1 MMEQHRNSLQPG
13 YQLHWYVLKQILGQG
28 GFGITYLAHDTNLNQ
43 EVAIKEYLPV
53 ELAVRDGD
61 HSIHP
66 VSGEHGEQFSWGLDR
81 FMSEAQTLAQFKHP
95 NIVRV
100 LTVFPENNSA
110 YMVMEYEQGQA
121 MHELLKKEKTLSEER
136 IRQIILPILDGL
148 EQIHQA
154 GFIHRDIKPPN
165 IFIRED
171 GSPVLLDFGSARQSL
186 GEKTH
191 TLTSMVSPGFAPFEQ
206 YVSKSDKQG
215 PWTDVY
221 GLAATMYRAVIGRSP
236 SEAMDR
242 SEALLH
248 TQRDSYVGAVEIA
261 PPGYSLP
268 LLQAIDSGMA
278 FKVEDR
284 PASVIEWRRQIMGES
299 SATEVLTAVTEEN
312 TLKHAQQPDTAV
324 AEKITIRADVDR
336 TQTEVTAQQSS
347 SAWYRK
353 PLKVIA
359 VLFGIILLLAILG
372 DDKKDK
378 DAQQNVEQGDVA
390 SAGVMMDQLD
400 KEAGDTPDT
409 KADVTASDVS
419 SSPKV
424 SDSPGANV
432 DSTTEAPETPSTDA
446 AGDLIEKSDR
456 RLLERIRRQ
465 LESDPQSPQ
474 ARRSL
479 RKLTDKY
486 EGRLKQ
492 AIKEKNFD
500 LAEAY
505 VDAMLKVSPESEKLK
520 EAAARI
526 KERKKVDG
534 K

>member
-1 MMEQHRNSLQPG
+1 MERHRNSLQPG
-13 YQLHWYVLKQILGQG
+13 YQLHWYVIKEILGQG
-28 GFGITYLAHDTNLNQ
+28 GFGITYLAQDTNLNQ
-43 EVAIKEYLPV
+43 QVAIKEYLPV

-66 VSGEHGEQFSWGLDR
+66 VSSEHGKQFSWGLDR
-81 FMSEAQTLAQFKHP
+81 FMSEAQTLAQFKHS

-110 YMVMEYEQGQA
+110 YMVMEYEKGQA
-121 MHELLKKEKTLSEER
+121 MHELLKQEKTLSEER
-136 IRQIILPILDGL
+136 IREIILPILDGL
-148 EQIHQA
+148 EEIHQA

-165 IFIRED
+165 IFIRSD

-215 PWTDVY
+215 PWTDIY

-248 TQRDSYVGAVEIA
+248 TQRDSYVSAVEIA
-261 PPGYSLP
+261 PPGYSHA
-268 LLQAIDSGMA
+268 LLQAIDNGMA
-278 FKVEDR
+278 FKADDR
-284 PASVIEWRRQIMGES
+284 PATVVAWRAQINGETGAS
-299 SATEVLTAVTEEN
+299 EAA
-312 TLKHAQQPDTAV
+312 TAV
-324 AEKITIRADVDR
+324 ASSSPAEKPQAPVQQVADKITIRADVR
-336 TQTEVTAQQSS
+336 SEQTEVIEKPVSR
-347 SAWYRK
+347 AWYRK

-359 VLFGIILLLAILG
+359 VLFGVFLLLAIIG
-372 DDKKDK
+372 DNK
-378 DAQQNVEQGDVA
+378 QNGE
-390 SAGVMMDQLD
+390 SPKLD
-400 KEAGDTPDT
+400 EETVIKPVNDETGIDITPGGED
-409 KADVTASDVS
+409 S
-419 SSPKV
+419 SSPL
-424 SDSPGANV
+424 PGDAQTGAAKAALPPASTKEDEVNV
-432 DSTTEAPETPSTDA
+432 DLPQE
-446 AGDLIEKSDR
+446 LIEKSDR

-474 ARRSL
+474 AQRSL
-479 RKLTDKY
+479 RKLTEKY
-486 EGRLKQ
+486 EGKLKQ
-492 AIKEKNFD
+492 AIKDNRYD

-505 VDAMLKVSPESEKLK
+505 VNAMLRVSPDNQKLK

-526 KERKKVDG
+526 QERKNAAG
-534 K
+534 L

>member
-1 MMEQHRNSLQPG
+1 MEQHRNSLQPG
-13 YQLHWYVLKQILGQG
+13 YQLHWYVIKEILGQG
-28 GFGITYLAHDTNLNQ
+28 GFGITYLAEDTNLNQ

-81 FMSEAQTLAQFKHP
+81 FMSEARTLAQFKHT

-110 YMVMEYEQGQA
+110 YMVMEYEKGQA
-121 MHELLKKEKTLSEER
+121 MHELLKQEKTLSEEG
-136 IRQIILPILDGL
+136 IREIILPILDGL
-148 EQIHQA
+148 EEIHQA

-165 IFIRED
+165 IFIRSD

-215 PWTDVY
+215 PWTDIY

-248 TQRDSYVGAVEIA
+248 TQRDSYVSAVEIA
-261 PPGYSLP
+261 PPGYSQA
-268 LLQAIDSGMA
+268 LLQAIDNGMA
-278 FKVEDR
+278 FKAADR
-284 PASVIEWRRQIMGES
+284 PATVRAWRAMINGETVAS
-299 SATEVLTAVTEEN
+299 EAV
-312 TLKHAQQPDTAV
+312 TAV
-324 AEKITIRADVDR
+324 ASSSPVERPQAPVPEVADRITIRADVR
-336 TQTEVTAQQSS
+336 SEQTEVIEKPVSRG
-347 SAWYRK
+347 WYRK

-359 VLFGIILLLAILG
+359 VLSGVFLLLAIIG
-372 DDKKDK
+372 DDRKNREEP
-378 DAQQNVEQGDVA
+378 QQEEKTVA
-390 SAGVMMDQLD
+390 SPV
-400 KEAGDTPDT
+400 
-409 KADVTASDVS
+409 ADVTGGDTGPTAEEPS
-419 SSPKV
+419 S
-424 SDSPGANV
+424 
-432 DSTTEAPETPSTDA
+432 EAPADTQTGALAVDVPA
-446 AGDLIEKSDR
+446 APTKEEAVKMDLPQELIEKSDR

-465 LESDPQSPQ
+465 LESDPESPQ

-486 EGRLKQ
+486 EGKLKQ
-492 AIKEKNFD
+492 AIKDNRYD

-505 VDAMLKVSPESEKLK
+505 VNAMLKVSPDSQKLK

-526 KERKKVDG
+526 KDRRKATG
-534 K
+534 R